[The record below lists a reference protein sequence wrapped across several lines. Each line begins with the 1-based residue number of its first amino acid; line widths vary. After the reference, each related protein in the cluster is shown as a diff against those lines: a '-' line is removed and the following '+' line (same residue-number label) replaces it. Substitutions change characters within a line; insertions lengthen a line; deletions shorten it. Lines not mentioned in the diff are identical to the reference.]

1 MGTVPCPPGVAH
13 VPPGVEHSTQH
24 PKPNRWVK
32 EKSKG
37 QGLFQLKVKASFLQR
52 NTPHLPLPPR
62 SSESKLPDSYRT
74 KSSSGSPL
82 SPERP
87 LFLAGRANTAG
98 PGQGLPGL
106 TKPTCQVPGLAPSTR
121 QTCQQEDSQR
131 GKAAGPGP
139 RWPGWA
145 KSLPG
150 SRRTGTPAACSLTLS
165 AGKRE
170 GGHPGSAN
178 TPTPPPGSVPQHGNQ
193 EWRRGT

>member
-37 QGLFQLKVKASFLQR
+37 QALFQLKVKASFLQR

-82 SPERP
+82 LPERS

-106 TKPTCQVPGLAPSTR
+106 SQHARCQAWHP
-121 QTCQQEDSQR
+121 
-131 GKAAGPGP
+131 P
-139 RWPGWA
+139 RARPA
-145 KSLPG
+145 
-150 SRRTGTPAACSLTLS
+150 SRRTPGVGRLPGQAPGGRDGPRACQGAAGQALPQPA
-165 AGKRE
+165 
-170 GGHPGSAN
+170 
-178 TPTPPPGSVPQHGNQ
+178 V
-193 EWRRGT
+193 